1 MDIADSFAEKGSA
14 GLQCDTVSFAG
25 LDRQGYLQPIW
36 DDSILS
42 TSSQEG
48 QVVIV
53 MRQSL
58 STVSQLIRWPRNG
71 FLRAINNSVEAHAMF

>member
-1 MDIADSFAEKGSA
+1 MDIADSFAEKGSV

-48 QVVIV
+48 QVVTV

-58 STVSQLIRWPRNG
+58 STVSQLVCWPCDG
-71 FLRAINNSVEAHAMF
+71 LLRAINNLVEAHATF